1 MNIYLSVEH
10 DLENEDQFS
19 FEFWYLDL
27 KPNEEDAKN
36 SVTGF
41 NVVAE
46 EVTGK

>member
-1 MNIYLSVEH
+1 MNIYLSIEH
-10 DLENEDQFS
+10 DLVSESQFA

-27 KPNEEDAKN
+27 RPNEEDAKN
-36 SVTGF
+36 SVSGF